1 MSNKSH
7 SLDAHRVQ
15 TDPESFDSVAA
26 RLTPAQTGIRRL
38 VIAALT
44 ALALIA
50 AASAQANGPGTG
62 SGGISGGGGVAAAPQ
77 PNLPPGC
84 LNTQLGKRDLK
95 VGDCGVDVETL
106 NWILTAKDFGTP
118 ELTTEFEAPTAT
130 AVSQFQTTA
139 NLRSTGIFDS
149 TTAAALFRSMP
160 AQLATWYGPGF
171 FGNQTACGQTL
182 TPRTTG
188 VAHKT
193 LPCGSKVVVRYKGRF
208 VRTTV
213 IDRGPFA
220 NGAAW
225 DLTQATARALNFTA
239 TDTIRVAKLATRP

>member
-1 MSNKSH
+1 MRGGESIPKRGIG
-7 SLDAHRVQ
+7 HRLIGIRA
-15 TDPESFDSVAA
+15 VAA
-26 RLTPAQTGIRRL
+26 
-38 VIAALT
+38 AALAT
-44 ALALIA
+44 VALVAA
-50 AASAQANGPGTG
+50 AASAQASGSGTG
-62 SGGISGGGGVAAAPQ
+62 SGGISGTGAGGVAPAP
-77 PNLPPGC
+77 LAPGC
-84 LNTQLGKRDLK
+84 LDTQLGKRDLK

-106 NWILTAKDFGTP
+106 NWILKAKDFGAP
-118 ELTTEFEAPTAT
+118 ELTADFEAPTAA
-130 AVSQFQTTA
+130 AVTEFQTAADLRA
-139 NLRSTGIFDS
+139 NGIFDS

-182 TPRTTG
+182 TTKTRG

-220 NGAAW
+220 NGAVW
-225 DLTQATARALNFTA
+225 DLTQATARDLRFTA
-239 TDTIRVAKLATRP
+239 TDTIRVAKLAGSAK

>member
-1 MSNKSH
+1 M
-7 SLDAHRVQ
+7 A
-15 TDPESFDSVAA
+15 
-26 RLTPAQTGIRRL
+26 
-38 VIAALT
+38 
-44 ALALIA
+44 A
-50 AASAQANGPGTG
+50 AASAQASGGGTG
-62 SGGISGGGGVAAAPQ
+62 SGGISGAGGGVSPAPQ
-77 PNLPPGC
+77 PTLAPGC

-106 NWILTAKDFGTP
+106 NWILKAKDFGAP
-118 ELTTEFEAPTAT
+118 ELTPEFEAPTAA
-130 AVSQFQTTA
+130 AVGQFQTTA
-139 NLRSTGIFDS
+139 DLRSTGIFDS
-149 TTAAALFRSMP
+149 TTATALFRSMP

-193 LPCGSKVVVRYKGRF
+193 LPCGSKVVLRYKGRF
-208 VRTTV
+208 ARTTV

-225 DLTQATARALNFTA
+225 DLTQATARSLKFTA
-239 TDTIRVAKLATRP
+239 TDTIRVAKLAGSAK